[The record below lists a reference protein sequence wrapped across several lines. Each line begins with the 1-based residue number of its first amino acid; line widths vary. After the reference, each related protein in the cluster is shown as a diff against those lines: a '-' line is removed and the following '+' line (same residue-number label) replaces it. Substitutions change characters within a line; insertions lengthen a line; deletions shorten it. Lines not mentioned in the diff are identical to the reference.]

1 MSFCPDRFFAEANS
15 SYCHDSRNI
24 SYGYFL
30 LTYLSEHY
38 IEIYVQSPVTL
49 RTDLLYD
56 DKKQSVG
63 EFVKFIYSQETP

>member
-1 MSFCPDRFFAEANS
+1 MTFCPDRFFAEANS
-15 SYCHDSRNI
+15 AYCHDSRNI

-49 RTDLLYD
+49 RKDLLYD
-56 DKKQSVG
+56 DKKRSVG